1 MIENFIYFKLLK
13 IERLRKMVKTRY
25 REEEIDIECPK
36 CKMHSKVKVNNFFD
50 SFYSCPNCKEV
61 VNIPK
66 LKD

>member
-1 MIENFIYFKLLK
+1 MA
-13 IERLRKMVKTRY
+13 KTRY